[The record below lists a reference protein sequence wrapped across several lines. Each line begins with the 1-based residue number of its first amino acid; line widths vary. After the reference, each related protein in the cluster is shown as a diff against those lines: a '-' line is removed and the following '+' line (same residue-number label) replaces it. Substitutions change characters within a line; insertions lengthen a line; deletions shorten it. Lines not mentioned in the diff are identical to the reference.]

1 MIKFSP
7 FTLLALR
14 HTTRHPIQSLL
25 LILGVAL
32 GVAMIVA
39 IDLAN
44 GSASQAFALSTD
56 SIAGKATHQI
66 VAAPGDLPT
75 SLYEQLRREVG
86 LTDIAPVVTG
96 LVLLKNADDLPL
108 QLLGIDPFAE
118 PPFRTYLGN
127 GSGEVSFNALL
138 SLLIEP
144 NTVLLPQSLAEQYNL
159 TPGDS
164 LTLLA
169 GGQTKTVQ
177 LVGLLQPSDEL
188 SQRALNGLILA
199 DISTAQEVLNM
210 VGRLSHIDLILP
222 SQADPQ
228 PILDR
233 LPVNARLQQAA
244 LRNQT
249 LNQMTAAFELNLS
262 ALSLLALIVGMFL
275 IYNTISFSV
284 VQRRPVLGT
293 LRCLGVTR
301 REIFGLVLGEALVL
315 SALGAVIGL
324 GLGVILGRGLVGLV
338 TQTINDLYFTL
349 TVQSVSLSPL
359 TLYKGLVA
367 GLAAGLLAAFVPAL
381 EATTVPPNSALKR
394 SLGEARIQRLIPGLA
409 VVSVVMML
417 AGWVLLNLASRS
429 LPLSFTALF
438 IILLGSAFLSPLL
451 TKLLMGLVQ
460 RVTPRL
466 FGIIGVMA
474 PRDIIRSLSRT
485 SVTIAALMLAVTV
498 IIGVSVMID
507 SFRNTVVTWLDSI
520 LAADIYISPAGQNL
534 RVEGDISPDF
544 IEQASQIEGVE
555 AVSLLRSTVAFS
567 ENYEEV
573 ELRGLSPEPREDLRP
588 MLWASG
594 SPAELEAAR
603 EAGGVLVSEVFARTQ
618 GLPLDR
624 PSVITLITEQGP
636 QPFDV
641 VGIFYDYAV
650 PDKGYVLMR
659 LQTYRTHWPS
669 DTGISNMALFLSP
682 EAAAQAD
689 ALAQKITDE
698 FSARYFLSVSS
709 NRGIKE
715 NALEVFDRTFTITA
729 ALRLLATVVAFIGVL
744 SAIMSLQLERTR
756 ELGTL
761 RANGMSVLQLWGQT
775 LLETALMGLT
785 AGLMAMPIGWALA
798 YILVHFINLRSFGW
812 SLQMHTTPDIFGLA
826 LLVALLA
833 ALLAGIYPVI
843 RLKNMQIAV
852 AVREE

>member
-1 MIKFSP
+1 MTKPSP

-75 SLYEQLRREVG
+75 SLYEQLRVEVG

-96 LVLLKNADDLPL
+96 LVLLKDASDLPL

-127 GSGEVSFNALL
+127 DSGEVSFNALL

-144 NTVLLPQSLAEQYNL
+144 NTVLLPQALAQQYNL
-159 TPGDS
+159 SPGDT

-177 LVGLLQPSDEL
+177 LVGLLQPGDEL

-222 SQADPQ
+222 PETDPQ

-315 SALGAVIGL
+315 SALGAIIGL
-324 GLGVILGRGLVGLV
+324 GFGVILGRGLVGLV

-394 SLGEARIQRLIPGLA
+394 SLGEARMQRLIPGLA
-409 VVSVVMML
+409 AASVVMML
-417 AGWVLLNLASRS
+417 AGWGLLNLVSRS

-451 TKLLMGLVQ
+451 TKLLMALLQ

-466 FGIIGVMA
+466 FGIIGLMA
-474 PRDIIRSLSRT
+474 PRDIVRSLSRT

-507 SFRNTVVTWLDSI
+507 SFRNTVATWLDSI

-534 RVEGDISPDF
+534 RVEGEINPDF
-544 IEQASQIEGVE
+544 IEQARHIEGVE
-555 AVSLLRSTVAFS
+555 AVSLLRNVVVFS

-573 ELRGLSPEPREDLRP
+573 ELHGLSPEPREDRRP
-588 MLWASG
+588 MLWAMG
-594 SPAELEAAR
+594 SAAELEAAR
-603 EAGGVLVSEVFARTQ
+603 QAGGVLVSEVFARSQ

-624 PSVITLITEQGP
+624 PSVITLITERGP

-659 LQTYRTHWPS
+659 LQTYRTYWPS
-669 DTGISNMALFLSP
+669 DRDISNIALFLSP
-682 EAAAQAD
+682 AAAPQAD
-689 ALAQKITDE
+689 MLAQKITDE
-698 FSARYFLSVSS
+698 FAAKYFLSVSS

-812 SLQMHTTPDIFGLA
+812 SLQMHTSPDIFGMA
-826 LLVALLA
+826 LVVALLA

-843 RLKNMQIAV
+843 RLKNMQIAI

>member
-1 MIKFSP
+1 MTKPSP

-75 SLYEQLRREVG
+75 SLYEQLRVEGG

-127 GSGEVSFNALL
+127 DSGEVSFNALL

-144 NTVLLPQSLAEQYNL
+144 NTVLLPQALAQQYNL
-159 TPGDS
+159 SPGDP

-169 GGQTKTVQ
+169 GGQTQTVQ
-177 LVGLLQPSDEL
+177 LVGLLQPGDEL
-188 SQRALNGLILA
+188 SQRALNGLILT

-222 SQADPQ
+222 PETDPQ

-315 SALGAVIGL
+315 SALGAIIGL
-324 GLGVILGRGLVGLV
+324 GFGVILGRGLVGLV

-394 SLGEARIQRLIPGLA
+394 SLGEARMQRLIPGLA
-409 VVSVVMML
+409 AASVVMML
-417 AGWVLLNLASRS
+417 AGWGLLNLASRS

-451 TKLLMGLVQ
+451 TKLLMALLQ

-466 FGIIGVMA
+466 FGIIGLMA
-474 PRDIIRSLSRT
+474 PRDIVRSLSRT

-534 RVEGDISPDF
+534 RVEGEINPDF
-544 IEQASQIEGVE
+544 IEQARHIEGVE
-555 AVSLLRSTVAFS
+555 AVSLLRNVVVFS

-573 ELRGLSPEPREDLRP
+573 ELHGLSPEPREDRRP
-588 MLWASG
+588 MLWAMG
-594 SPAELEAAR
+594 SAAELEAAR
-603 EAGGVLVSEVFARTQ
+603 QAGGVLVSEVFARSQ

-624 PSVITLITEQGP
+624 PSVITLITERGP

-669 DTGISNMALFLSP
+669 DTAISNIALFLSP
-682 EAAAQAD
+682 AAAPQAD
-689 ALAQKITDE
+689 MLAQKITDE
-698 FSARYFLSVSS
+698 FAAKYFLSVSS

-812 SLQMHTTPDIFGLA
+812 SLQMRTSPDIFGLA
-826 LLVALLA
+826 LVVALLA

>member
-1 MIKFSP
+1 MNKPSP
-7 FTLLALR
+7 LTLLALR

-66 VAAPGDLPT
+66 VATPGDLPS
-75 SLYEQLRREVG
+75 SLYEQLRVELG

-96 LVLLKNADDLPL
+96 RVLLKEAGDLPL
-108 QLLGIDPFAE
+108 QLLGVDPFAE
-118 PPFRTYLGN
+118 APFRTYLGN
-127 GSGEVSFNALL
+127 GSGQVSFDALL

-144 NTVLLPQSLAEQYNL
+144 NTILLPKTLADQFHL
-159 TPGDS
+159 APGDS

-169 GGQTKTVQ
+169 GGQTKTVK
-177 LVGLLQPSDEL
+177 LVGLLQPGDDL
-188 SQRALNGLILA
+188 SRRALNGLILC
-199 DISTAQEVLNM
+199 DISTAQELLNM
-210 VGRLSHIDLILP
+210 VGHLSHIDLILAP
-222 SQADPQ
+222 NTNPQ
-228 PILDR
+228 LILDL
-233 LPVNARLQQAA
+233 LPANARLQQAA
-244 LRNQT
+244 LRNET

-284 VQRRPVLGT
+284 VQRRPILGM

-301 REIFGLVLGEALVL
+301 REIFGLVLTEALVL
-315 SALGAVIGL
+315 SALGAIIGL

-338 TQTINDLYFTL
+338 TQTINDLFFTL

-367 GLAAGLLAAFVPAL
+367 GLAAGLLAALVPAL
-381 EATTVPPNSALKR
+381 EATTVPPNSTLKR
-394 SLGEARIQRLIPGLA
+394 SVEEARVQRLIPGLA
-409 VVSVVMML
+409 LGSVVMML
-417 AGWVLLNLASRS
+417 AGWALLNLASRS

-438 IILLGSAFLSPLL
+438 IILLGSALLTPLL
-451 TKLLMGLVQ
+451 TRLLMGLLQ
-460 RVTPRL
+460 RLTRRL
-466 FGIIGVMA
+466 FGIIGLMA

-498 IIGVSVMID
+498 IIGVGVMID

-520 LAADIYISPAGQNL
+520 LSADIYISPAGQNL
-534 RVEGDISPDF
+534 RVKSEISPEF
-544 IEQASQIEGVE
+544 IEQARQIAGVE
-555 AVSLLRSTVAFS
+555 AVGLLRSVVVFS
-567 ENYEEV
+567 ENYEEI
-573 ELRGLSPEPREDLRP
+573 ELHALAPEPRENHRP
-588 MLWASG
+588 MLWTIG
-594 SPAELEAAR
+594 SPAELETAR
-603 EAGGVLVSEVFARTQ
+603 QAGGVLVTEVFARSH
-618 GLPLDR
+618 GLPLDQA
-624 PSVITLITEQGP
+624 SIITLITERGP
-636 QPFDV
+636 QPFKV
-641 VGIFYDYAV
+641 VGVFYDYSA

-659 LQTYRTHWPS
+659 LQPYHTYWPS
-669 DTGISNMALFLSP
+669 DNHISGIALFLAP
-682 EAAAQAD
+682 DFIPKAD
-689 ALAQKITDE
+689 AIAQQITHD
-698 FSARYFLSVSS
+698 FAARYFLSVTS
-709 NRGIKE
+709 NRGIKTT
-715 NALEVFDRTFTITA
+715 ALEVFDRTFTITA
-729 ALRLLATVVAFIGVL
+729 ALRLLATIVAFIGVL

-761 RANGMSVLQLWGQT
+761 RANGMSLRQLWAKT

-785 AGLMAMPIGWALA
+785 AGLMALPIGWVLA

-812 SLQMHTTPDIFGLA
+812 SLQMHTSPGIFGMALA
-826 LLVALLA
+826 VALVA
-833 ALLAGIYPVI
+833 ALLAGIYPVV